1 MATVWTPKTWED
13 VCKRN
18 AGRRKL
24 HMRKRQAR
32 ADRIVRL
39 LNAFVALPELR
50 ESSYGWLS
58 LAAEQT
64 KTSRATASRDF
75 ALCRRMQTE
84 FTLMFGRL
92 FNPKTDRVLWSWD
105 WSHYGF
111 QTSESLNAGH
121 QKAVGQFPFSTR
133 ATVGEEA
140 YCGYTPQSWQ
150 PQEWSFHYKRSGNLL
165 SVLRGLN
172 RTPE

>member
-1 MATVWTPKTWED
+1 MAAWTPNNWEE

-39 LNAFVALPELR
+39 LNAFAALPELR

-58 LAAEQT
+58 LTAEQT

-121 QKAVGQFPFSTR
+121 SKPVGQFPFSTR
-133 ATVGEEA
+133 ATVGQEA
-140 YCGYTPQSWQ
+140 YCGYTPQSWR
-150 PQEWSFHYKRSGNLL
+150 PKESSFHYKSGGNLL
-165 SVLRGLN
+165 SVLRTLN

>member
-1 MATVWTPKTWED
+1 MAAGWTPKTWEE

-24 HMRKRQAR
+24 HIRKRQSR
-32 ADRIVRL
+32 ADRITRL
-39 LNAFVALPELR
+39 LNAFAAVPELR
-50 ESSYGWLS
+50 ASSYGWLL
-58 LAAEQT
+58 LASEQT
-64 KTSRATASRDF
+64 NTSRATASRDL
-75 ALCRRMQTE
+75 ALCRRIQME

-92 FNPKTDRVLWSWD
+92 FDPKTDRILWSWD

-121 QKAVGQFPFSTR
+121 SKPVGQFPFSTR

-150 PQEWSFHYKRSGNLL
+150 PKEWSFHYKSGGNLL
-165 SVLRGLN
+165 SLLRALN
-172 RTPE
+172 HTPE

>member
-1 MATVWTPKTWED
+1 MAAWTPTNWKE

-18 AGRRKL
+18 SGRRKL

-32 ADRIVRL
+32 ADRIARL
-39 LNAFVALPELR
+39 LNAFAALPELR

-92 FNPKTDRVLWSWD
+92 FNPKTDRILWSWD

-121 QKAVGQFPFSTR
+121 IKHVGHFPFSTR
-133 ATVGEEA
+133 AAVSEEA

-150 PQEWSFHYKRSGNLL
+150 PKEWSFHYKRSGNLL
-165 SVLRGLN
+165 SVLQGLN

>member
-1 MATVWTPKTWED
+1 MAWTPKNWEEI
-13 VCKRN
+13 CKRN

-24 HMRKRQAR
+24 HIRRRQAR

-39 LNAFVALPELR
+39 LSAFAALPELKQ
-50 ESSYGWLS
+50 SSYGWLS

-75 ALCRRMQTE
+75 ALCRRIQTE

-92 FNPKTDRVLWSWD
+92 FDPKEDRILWSWD

-121 QKAVGQFPFSTR
+121 SKPVGQFPFSTR
-133 ATVGEEA
+133 AIVSEDA
-140 YCGYTPQSWQ
+140 CCGYTPQSWQ
-150 PQEWSFHYKRSGNLL
+150 PQKWSFHYKSSGNLL
-165 SVLRGLN
+165 SVLRAFDP
-172 RTPE
+172 TSE

>member
-1 MATVWTPKTWED
+1 MPVWTPKNWEE

-32 ADRIVRL
+32 ADRILRL
-39 LNAFVALPELR
+39 LNAFGALPELR

-92 FNPKTDRVLWSWD
+92 FNPKLIASCGPGIGRTMV
-105 WSHYGF
+105 F
-111 QTSESLNAGH
+111 KPP
-121 QKAVGQFPFSTR
+121 KA
-133 ATVGEEA
+133 
-140 YCGYTPQSWQ
+140 
-150 PQEWSFHYKRSGNLL
+150 
-165 SVLRGLN
+165 
-172 RTPE
+172 